1 MKMKMN
7 LINKNTLAILHN
19 IDCRSH
25 HPLSLNDWHKIKVS
39 RTGLLAEIEVDQQKR
54 VSHIGAGAFTQVST
68 SGFNVYIGGVP
79 TFDILSP
86 YIPIKSSFDGCI
98 QKVDLFYVMNM
109 ANQILCL

>member
-1 MKMKMN
+1 M
-7 LINKNTLAILHN
+7 
-19 IDCRSH
+19 
-25 HPLSLNDWHKIKVS
+25 SLNDWHKIKVS

-98 QKVDLFYVMNM
+98 QKVYLIYVMNI
-109 ANQILCL
+109 ASVIFTDHNLNAK

>member
-1 MKMKMN
+1 MMFALNKMK
-7 LINKNTLAILHN
+7 LINKNALVIWHG
-19 IDCRSH
+19 IDFRSH
-25 HPLSLNDWHKIKVS
+25 HPLSLNEWHKIKVS

-86 YIPIKSSFDGCI
+86 DIPIKSSFDGCI
-98 QKVDLFYVMNM
+98 QKVD
-109 ANQILCL
+109 

>member
-1 MKMKMN
+1 MW
-7 LINKNTLAILHN
+7 HN
-19 IDCRSH
+19 VDCRSH

-98 QKVDLFYVMNM
+98 QKVDLFNVMNI
-109 ANQILCL
+109 ANLMSKYHNLNAK

>member
-1 MKMKMN
+1 M
-7 LINKNTLAILHN
+7 
-19 IDCRSH
+19 
-25 HPLSLNDWHKIKVS
+25 
-39 RTGLLAEIEVDQQKR
+39 LAEIEVDQQKR

-98 QKVDLFYVMNM
+98 QKVDLFYVMNI
-109 ANQILCL
+109 ASLIFTDHDLSAK

>member
-1 MKMKMN
+1 MK
-7 LINKNTLAILHN
+7 LININTLVIWHD
-19 IDCRSH
+19 IDCSSH

-98 QKVDLFYVMNM
+98 QKVDLFDVMNIS
-109 ANQILCL
+109 N